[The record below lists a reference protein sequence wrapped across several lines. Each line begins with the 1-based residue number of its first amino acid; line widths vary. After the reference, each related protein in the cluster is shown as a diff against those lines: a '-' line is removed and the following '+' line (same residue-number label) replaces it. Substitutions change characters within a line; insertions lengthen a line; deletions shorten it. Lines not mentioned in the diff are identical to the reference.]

1 MKNMNE
7 QKNPLGEGSVGKLL
21 WKLSLPAIV
30 AQMVNLLYN
39 MVDRIYIGHIPENG
53 DLALTGLGLCFPIIM
68 IVMAFANL
76 IGGGGAPRVA
86 IFMGRGEKEEGER
99 IIGSSVATLLVIAL
113 IITVSLELAGESVL
127 RLFGASDQT
136 LPYAFDYM
144 RVYVIG
150 TVCVMMS
157 LGLNPYITT
166 QGFSKD
172 AMKTVIIGA
181 VANIILDPIFIFVLD
196 MGIRGAAI
204 ATVISQL
211 VSLIWQI
218 KIFSNK
224 EEFLHFSKDMM
235 KFDSKIA
242 YRSLSIGM
250 APFLMNVASCFIVI
264 LINKGLQTYGDME
277 MAGGGD
283 LSIGAYG
290 IINRLS
296 FLFVMVVMGF
306 TQGMQP
312 IAGYNY
318 GAQLYDRVIKV
329 LRLTIIC
336 ATIVMT
342 AGFLVAM
349 IFPELMVKIFTSD
362 PQLIDLSSKGARLVF
377 LAFPII
383 GFQIVTSN
391 FFQSLGMAKKAI
403 FLSLS
408 RQLLFLAP
416 CLIIL
421 PRFIGVKGVWLSL
434 PISDIISTIVTIFML
449 RTLLKQFNE
458 EIRKQRVITEGN

>member
-1 MKNMNE
+1 MK
-7 QKNPLGEGSVGKLL
+7 QSGTIPTSLGTESIPKLL
-21 WKLSLPAIV
+21 KQYAVPAII
-30 AQMVNLLYN
+30 AMTASSLYN
-39 MVDRIYIGHIPENG
+39 MVDSAYIGQGVGPMAISG
-53 DLALTGLGLCFPIIM
+53 LAVTFPLMNLSTAFGTLVGVGASTLISVLLGQRNYSVARRVLGNVIIM
-68 IVMAFANL
+68 NCVIGLLFMAL
-76 IGGGGAPRVA
+76 
-86 IFMGRGEKEEGER
+86 
-99 IIGSSVATLLVIAL
+99 SLLFLDPIL
-113 IITVSLELAGESVL
+113 YF
-127 RLFGASDQT
+127 FGASEAT
-136 LPYAFDYM
+136 IPYAREYM
-144 RVYVIG
+144 QVVLIG
-150 TVCVMMS
+150 NIITH
-157 LGLNPYITT
+157 LYFGLNAVLRAAGHPR
-166 QGFSKD
+166 K
-172 AMKTVIIGA
+172 AMYATILTVA
-181 VANIILDPIFIFVLD
+181 LNTILDPIFIFVLD

-224 EEFLHFSKDMM
+224 DEFLHFSKDMM

-377 LAFPII
+377 LAFPIV

-421 PRFIGVKGVWLSL
+421 PRLIGVKGVWLSL

-458 EIRKQRVITEGN
+458 EIRKQRVVTEGN

>member
-1 MKNMNE
+1 MK
-7 QKNPLGEGSVGKLL
+7 QSGTIPTSLGTESIPKLL
-21 WKLSLPAIV
+21 KQYAVPAII
-30 AQMVNLLYN
+30 AMTASSLYN
-39 MVDRIYIGHIPENG
+39 MVDSAYIGQGVGPMAISG
-53 DLALTGLGLCFPIIM
+53 LAVTFPLMNLSTAFGTLVGVGASTLISVLLGQRNYSVARRVLGNVIIM
-68 IVMAFANL
+68 NCVIGLLFMA
-76 IGGGGAPRVA
+76 
-86 IFMGRGEKEEGER
+86 
-99 IIGSSVATLLVIAL
+99 
-113 IITVSLELAGESVL
+113 VSLLFL
-127 RLFGASDQT
+127 DPILYFFGASEAT
-136 LPYAFDYM
+136 IPYAREYM
-144 RVYVIG
+144 QVVLIG
-150 TVCVMMS
+150 NIITH
-157 LGLNPYITT
+157 LYFGLNAVLRASGHPR
-166 QGFSKD
+166 K
-172 AMKTVIIGA
+172 AMYATILTVA
-181 VANIILDPIFIFVLD
+181 LNTILDPIFIFVLD

-211 VSLIWQI
+211 VSLMWQI

-224 EEFLHFSKDMM
+224 DEFLHFSKDMM

-362 PQLIDLSSKGARLVF
+362 PQLIDLSSKGARVVF

-383 GFQIVTSN
+383 GFQIVTSS

-416 CLIIL
+416 CLIFL
-421 PRFIGVKGVWLSL
+421 PRLIGVKGVWLSL

>member
-1 MKNMNE
+1 MK
-7 QKNPLGEGSVGKLL
+7 QSGTIPTSLGTESIPKLL
-21 WKLSLPAIV
+21 KQYAVPAII
-30 AQMVNLLYN
+30 AMTASSLYN
-39 MVDRIYIGHIPENG
+39 MIDSAYIGQGVGPMAISG
-53 DLALTGLGLCFPIIM
+53 LAVTFPLMNLSTAFGTLVGVGASTLISVLLGQRNYSVARRVLGNVIIM
-68 IVMAFANL
+68 NCVIGLLFMA
-76 IGGGGAPRVA
+76 
-86 IFMGRGEKEEGER
+86 
-99 IIGSSVATLLVIAL
+99 
-113 IITVSLELAGESVL
+113 VSLLFL
-127 RLFGASDQT
+127 DPILYFFGASEAT
-136 LPYAFDYM
+136 IPYAREYM
-144 RVYVIG
+144 QVVLIG
-150 TVCVMMS
+150 NIITH
-157 LGLNPYITT
+157 LYFGLNAVLRAAGHPR
-166 QGFSKD
+166 K
-172 AMKTVIIGA
+172 AMYATILTVA
-181 VANIILDPIFIFVLD
+181 LNTILDPIFIFVLD

-224 EEFLHFSKDMM
+224 DEFLHFSKDMM

-296 FLFVMVVMGF
+296 FLFVMIVMGF

-349 IFPELMVKIFTSD
+349 IFPELMIKIFTSD

-377 LAFPII
+377 LAFPIV

-421 PRFIGVKGVWLSL
+421 PRLIGVKGVWLSL

>member
-1 MKNMNE
+1 MK
-7 QKNPLGEGSVGKLL
+7 QSGTIPTSLGTESIPKLL
-21 WKLSLPAIV
+21 KQYAVPAII
-30 AQMVNLLYN
+30 AMTASSLYN
-39 MVDRIYIGHIPENG
+39 MIDSAYIGQGVGPMAISG
-53 DLALTGLGLCFPIIM
+53 LAVTFPLMNLSTAFGTLVGVGASTLISVLLGQRNYSVARRVLGNVIIM
-68 IVMAFANL
+68 NCVIGLLFMA
-76 IGGGGAPRVA
+76 
-86 IFMGRGEKEEGER
+86 
-99 IIGSSVATLLVIAL
+99 
-113 IITVSLELAGESVL
+113 VSLLFL
-127 RLFGASDQT
+127 DPILYFFGASEAT
-136 LPYAFDYM
+136 IPYAREYM
-144 RVYVIG
+144 QVVLIG
-150 TVCVMMS
+150 NIITH
-157 LGLNPYITT
+157 LYFGLNAVLRAAGHPR
-166 QGFSKD
+166 K
-172 AMKTVIIGA
+172 AMYATILTVA
-181 VANIILDPIFIFVLD
+181 LNTILDPIFIFVLD

-377 LAFPII
+377 LAFPIV

-421 PRFIGVKGVWLSL
+421 PRLIGVKGVWLSL

>member
-1 MKNMNE
+1 MK
-7 QKNPLGEGSVGKLL
+7 QSGTIPTSLGTESIPKLL
-21 WKLSLPAIV
+21 KQYAVPAII
-30 AQMVNLLYN
+30 AMTASSLYN
-39 MVDRIYIGHIPENG
+39 MIDSAYIGQGVGPMAISG
-53 DLALTGLGLCFPIIM
+53 LAVTFPLMNLSTAFGTLVGVGASTLISVLLGQRNYSVARRVLGNVIIM
-68 IVMAFANL
+68 NCVIGLLFMA
-76 IGGGGAPRVA
+76 
-86 IFMGRGEKEEGER
+86 
-99 IIGSSVATLLVIAL
+99 
-113 IITVSLELAGESVL
+113 VSLLFL
-127 RLFGASDQT
+127 DPILYFFGASEAT
-136 LPYAFDYM
+136 IPYAREYM
-144 RVYVIG
+144 QVVLIG
-150 TVCVMMS
+150 NIITH
-157 LGLNPYITT
+157 LYFGLNAVLRAAGHPR
-166 QGFSKD
+166 K
-172 AMKTVIIGA
+172 AMYATILTVA
-181 VANIILDPIFIFVLD
+181 LNTILDPIFIFVLD

-224 EEFLHFSKDMM
+224 DEFLHFSKDMM

-342 AGFLVAM
+342 AGFLAAM

-383 GFQIVTSN
+383 GFQIVTSS

-421 PRFIGVKGVWLSL
+421 PRLIGVKGVWLSL

>member
-1 MKNMNE
+1 MK
-7 QKNPLGEGSVGKLL
+7 QSGTIPTSLGTESIPKLL
-21 WKLSLPAIV
+21 KQYAVPAII
-30 AQMVNLLYN
+30 AMTASSLYN
-39 MVDRIYIGHIPENG
+39 MVDSAYIGQGVGPMAISG
-53 DLALTGLGLCFPIIM
+53 LAVTFPLMNLSTAFGTLVGVGASTLISVLLGQRNYSVARRVLGNVIIM
-68 IVMAFANL
+68 NCVIGLLFMA
-76 IGGGGAPRVA
+76 
-86 IFMGRGEKEEGER
+86 
-99 IIGSSVATLLVIAL
+99 
-113 IITVSLELAGESVL
+113 VSLLFL
-127 RLFGASDQT
+127 DPILYFFGASEAT
-136 LPYAFDYM
+136 IPYAREYM
-144 RVYVIG
+144 QVVLIG
-150 TVCVMMS
+150 NIITH
-157 LGLNPYITT
+157 LYFGLNAVLRASGHPR
-166 QGFSKD
+166 K
-172 AMKTVIIGA
+172 AMYATILTVA
-181 VANIILDPIFIFVLD
+181 LNTILDPIFIFVLD

-224 EEFLHFSKDMM
+224 DEFLHFSKDMM

-362 PQLIDLSSKGARLVF
+362 PQLIDLSSKGARVVF

-383 GFQIVTSN
+383 GFQIVTSS

-416 CLIIL
+416 CLIFL
-421 PRFIGVKGVWLSL
+421 PRLIGVKGVWLSL

-458 EIRKQRVITEGN
+458 EIRKQRVVTEGN

>member
-1 MKNMNE
+1 MK
-7 QKNPLGEGSVGKLL
+7 QSGTIPTSLGTESIPKLL
-21 WKLSLPAIV
+21 KQYAVPAII
-30 AQMVNLLYN
+30 AMTASSLYN
-39 MVDRIYIGHIPENG
+39 MIDSAYIGQGVGPMAISG
-53 DLALTGLGLCFPIIM
+53 LAVTFPLMNLSTAFGTLVGVGASTLISVLLGQRNYSVARRVLGNVIIM
-68 IVMAFANL
+68 NCVIGLLFMA
-76 IGGGGAPRVA
+76 
-86 IFMGRGEKEEGER
+86 
-99 IIGSSVATLLVIAL
+99 
-113 IITVSLELAGESVL
+113 VSLLFL
-127 RLFGASDQT
+127 DPILYFFGASEAT
-136 LPYAFDYM
+136 IPYAREYM
-144 RVYVIG
+144 QVVLIG
-150 TVCVMMS
+150 NIITH
-157 LGLNPYITT
+157 LYFGLNAVLRAAGHPR
-166 QGFSKD
+166 K
-172 AMKTVIIGA
+172 AMYATILTVA
-181 VANIILDPIFIFVLD
+181 LNTILDPIFIFVLD

-224 EEFLHFSKDMM
+224 DEFLHFSKDMM

-342 AGFLVAM
+342 AGFLAAM

-362 PQLIDLSSKGARLVF
+362 PQLIALSSKGARLVF

-383 GFQIVTSN
+383 GFQIVTSS

-421 PRFIGVKGVWLSL
+421 PRLIGVKGVWLSL

>member
-1 MKNMNE
+1 MK
-7 QKNPLGEGSVGKLL
+7 QSGTIPTSLGTESIPKLL
-21 WKLSLPAIV
+21 KQYAVPAII
-30 AQMVNLLYN
+30 AMTASSLYN
-39 MVDRIYIGHIPENG
+39 MIDSAYIGQGVGPMAISG
-53 DLALTGLGLCFPIIM
+53 LAVTFPLMNLSTAFGTLVGVGASTLISVLLGQRNYSVARRVLGNVIIM
-68 IVMAFANL
+68 NCVIGLLFMA
-76 IGGGGAPRVA
+76 
-86 IFMGRGEKEEGER
+86 
-99 IIGSSVATLLVIAL
+99 
-113 IITVSLELAGESVL
+113 VSLLFL
-127 RLFGASDQT
+127 DPILYFFGASEAT
-136 LPYAFDYM
+136 IPYAIEYM
-144 RVYVIG
+144 QVVLIG
-150 TVCVMMS
+150 NIITH
-157 LGLNPYITT
+157 LYFGLNAVLRAAGHPR
-166 QGFSKD
+166 K
-172 AMKTVIIGA
+172 AMYATILTVA
-181 VANIILDPIFIFVLD
+181 LNTILDPIFIFVLD

-224 EEFLHFSKDMM
+224 DEFLHFSKDMM

-342 AGFLVAM
+342 VGFLVAM
-349 IFPELMVKIFTSD
+349 IFPELMIKIFTSD

-377 LAFPII
+377 LAFPIV

>member
-1 MKNMNE
+1 MK
-7 QKNPLGEGSVGKLL
+7 QSGTIPTSLGTESIPKLL
-21 WKLSLPAIV
+21 KQYAVPAII
-30 AQMVNLLYN
+30 AMTASSLYN
-39 MVDRIYIGHIPENG
+39 MVDSAYIGQGVGPMAISG
-53 DLALTGLGLCFPIIM
+53 LAVTFPLMNLSTAFGTLVGVGASTLISVLLGQRNYSVARRVLGNVIIM
-68 IVMAFANL
+68 NCVIGLLFMA
-76 IGGGGAPRVA
+76 
-86 IFMGRGEKEEGER
+86 
-99 IIGSSVATLLVIAL
+99 
-113 IITVSLELAGESVL
+113 VSLLFL
-127 RLFGASDQT
+127 DPILYFFGASEAT
-136 LPYAFDYM
+136 IPYAREYM
-144 RVYVIG
+144 QVVLIG
-150 TVCVMMS
+150 NIITH
-157 LGLNPYITT
+157 LYFGLNAVLRAAGHPR
-166 QGFSKD
+166 K
-172 AMKTVIIGA
+172 AMYATILTVA
-181 VANIILDPIFIFVLD
+181 LNTILDPIFIFVLD

-329 LRLTIIC
+329 LKLTIIC

-377 LAFPII
+377 LAFPIV

-416 CLIIL
+416 CLIFL
-421 PRFIGVKGVWLSL
+421 PRLIGVKGVWLSL

>member
-1 MKNMNE
+1 MK
-7 QKNPLGEGSVGKLL
+7 QSGTIPTSLGTESIPKLL
-21 WKLSLPAIV
+21 KQYAVPAII
-30 AQMVNLLYN
+30 AMTASSLYN
-39 MVDRIYIGHIPENG
+39 MIDSAYIGQGVGPMAISG
-53 DLALTGLGLCFPIIM
+53 LAVTFPLMNLSTAFGTLVGVGASTLISVLLGQRNYSVARRVLGNVIIM
-68 IVMAFANL
+68 NCVIGLLFMAL
-76 IGGGGAPRVA
+76 
-86 IFMGRGEKEEGER
+86 
-99 IIGSSVATLLVIAL
+99 SLLFLDPIL
-113 IITVSLELAGESVL
+113 YF
-127 RLFGASDQT
+127 FGASEAT
-136 LPYAFDYM
+136 IPYAREYM
-144 RVYVIG
+144 QVVLIG
-150 TVCVMMS
+150 NIITH
-157 LGLNPYITT
+157 LYFGLNAVLRAAGHPR
-166 QGFSKD
+166 K
-172 AMKTVIIGA
+172 AMYATILTVA
-181 VANIILDPIFIFVLD
+181 LNTILDPIFIFVLD

-224 EEFLHFSKDMM
+224 DEFLHFSKDMM

-342 AGFLVAM
+342 AGFFAAM

-383 GFQIVTSN
+383 GFQIVTSS

-421 PRFIGVKGVWLSL
+421 PRLIGVKGVWLSL

>member
-1 MKNMNE
+1 MK
-7 QKNPLGEGSVGKLL
+7 QSGTIPTSLGTESIPKLL
-21 WKLSLPAIV
+21 KQYAVPAII
-30 AQMVNLLYN
+30 AMTASSLYN
-39 MVDRIYIGHIPENG
+39 MVDSAYIGQGVGPMAISG
-53 DLALTGLGLCFPIIM
+53 LAVTFPLMNLSTAFGTLVGVGASTLISVLLGQRNYSVARRVLGNVIIM
-68 IVMAFANL
+68 NCVIGLLFMA
-76 IGGGGAPRVA
+76 
-86 IFMGRGEKEEGER
+86 
-99 IIGSSVATLLVIAL
+99 
-113 IITVSLELAGESVL
+113 VSLLFL
-127 RLFGASDQT
+127 DPILYFFGASEAT
-136 LPYAFDYM
+136 IPYAREYM
-144 RVYVIG
+144 QVVLIG
-150 TVCVMMS
+150 NIITH
-157 LGLNPYITT
+157 LYFGLNAVLRAAGHPR
-166 QGFSKD
+166 K
-172 AMKTVIIGA
+172 AMYATILTVA
-181 VANIILDPIFIFVLD
+181 LNTILDPIFIFVLD

-224 EEFLHFSKDMM
+224 DEFLHFSKDMM
-235 KFDSKIA
+235 KFDYKIA

-377 LAFPII
+377 LAFPIV

-421 PRFIGVKGVWLSL
+421 PRLIGVKGVWLSL

>member
-1 MKNMNE
+1 MK
-7 QKNPLGEGSVGKLL
+7 QSGTIPTSLGTESIPKLL
-21 WKLSLPAIV
+21 KQYAVPAII
-30 AQMVNLLYN
+30 AMTASSLYN
-39 MVDRIYIGHIPENG
+39 MVDSAYIGQGVGPMAISG
-53 DLALTGLGLCFPIIM
+53 LAVTFPLMNLSTAFGTLVGVGASTLISVLLGQRNYSVARRVLGNVIIM
-68 IVMAFANL
+68 NCVIGLLFMA
-76 IGGGGAPRVA
+76 
-86 IFMGRGEKEEGER
+86 
-99 IIGSSVATLLVIAL
+99 
-113 IITVSLELAGESVL
+113 VSLLFL
-127 RLFGASDQT
+127 DPILYFFGASEAT
-136 LPYAFDYM
+136 IPYAREYM
-144 RVYVIG
+144 QVVLIG
-150 TVCVMMS
+150 NIITH
-157 LGLNPYITT
+157 LYFGLNAVLRAAGHPR
-166 QGFSKD
+166 K
-172 AMKTVIIGA
+172 AMYATILTVA
-181 VANIILDPIFIFVLD
+181 LNTILDPIFIFVLD

-235 KFDSKIA
+235 KFDYKIA

-377 LAFPII
+377 LAFPIV

-421 PRFIGVKGVWLSL
+421 PRLIGVKGVWLSL

-458 EIRKQRVITEGN
+458 EIRKQRVVTEGN

>member
-1 MKNMNE
+1 MK
-7 QKNPLGEGSVGKLL
+7 QSGTIPTSLGTESIPKLL
-21 WKLSLPAIV
+21 KQYAVPAII
-30 AQMVNLLYN
+30 AMTASSLYN
-39 MVDRIYIGHIPENG
+39 MIDSAYIGQGVGPMAISG
-53 DLALTGLGLCFPIIM
+53 LAVTFPLMNLSTAFGTLVGVGASTLISVLLGQRNYSVARRVLGNVIIM
-68 IVMAFANL
+68 NCVIGLLFMA
-76 IGGGGAPRVA
+76 
-86 IFMGRGEKEEGER
+86 
-99 IIGSSVATLLVIAL
+99 
-113 IITVSLELAGESVL
+113 VSLLFL
-127 RLFGASDQT
+127 DPILYFFGASEAT
-136 LPYAFDYM
+136 IPYAREYM
-144 RVYVIG
+144 QVVLIG
-150 TVCVMMS
+150 NIITH
-157 LGLNPYITT
+157 LYFGLNAVLRAAGHPR
-166 QGFSKD
+166 K
-172 AMKTVIIGA
+172 AMYATILTVA
-181 VANIILDPIFIFVLD
+181 LNTILDPIFIFVLD

-224 EEFLHFSKDMM
+224 DEFLHFSKDMM
-235 KFDSKIA
+235 KFDYKIA

-342 AGFLVAM
+342 AGFLAAM
-349 IFPELMVKIFTSD
+349 IFPELMIRIFTSD

-421 PRFIGVKGVWLSL
+421 PRLIGVKGVWLSL

>member
-1 MKNMNE
+1 MK
-7 QKNPLGEGSVGKLL
+7 QSGTIPTSLGTESIPKLL
-21 WKLSLPAIV
+21 KQYAVPAII
-30 AQMVNLLYN
+30 AMTASSLYN
-39 MVDRIYIGHIPENG
+39 MIDSAYIGQGVGPMAISG
-53 DLALTGLGLCFPIIM
+53 LAVTFPLMNLSTAFGTLVGVGASTLISVLLGQRNYSVARRVLGNVIIM
-68 IVMAFANL
+68 NCVIGLLFMA
-76 IGGGGAPRVA
+76 
-86 IFMGRGEKEEGER
+86 
-99 IIGSSVATLLVIAL
+99 
-113 IITVSLELAGESVL
+113 VSLLFL
-127 RLFGASDQT
+127 DPILYFFGASEAT
-136 LPYAFDYM
+136 IPYAREYM
-144 RVYVIG
+144 QVVLIG
-150 TVCVMMS
+150 NIITH
-157 LGLNPYITT
+157 LYFGLNAVLRAAGHPR
-166 QGFSKD
+166 K
-172 AMKTVIIGA
+172 AMYATILTVA
-181 VANIILDPIFIFVLD
+181 LNTILDPIFIFVLD

-224 EEFLHFSKDMM
+224 DEFLHFSKDMM

-349 IFPELMVKIFTSD
+349 IFPELMIKIFTSD
-362 PQLIDLSSKGARLVF
+362 PQLIDLSTKGARLVF
-377 LAFPII
+377 LAFPIV

-421 PRFIGVKGVWLSL
+421 PRLIGVKGVWLSL

>member
-1 MKNMNE
+1 MK
-7 QKNPLGEGSVGKLL
+7 QSGTIPTSLGTESIPKLL
-21 WKLSLPAIV
+21 KQYAVPAII
-30 AQMVNLLYN
+30 AMTASSLYN
-39 MVDRIYIGHIPENG
+39 MIDSAYIGQGVGPMAISG
-53 DLALTGLGLCFPIIM
+53 LAVTFPLMNLSTAFGTLVGVGASTLISVLLGQRNYSVARRVLGNVIIM
-68 IVMAFANL
+68 NCV
-76 IGGGGAPRVA
+76 IGLL
-86 IFMGRGEKEEGER
+86 FMG
-99 IIGSSVATLLVIAL
+99 
-113 IITVSLELAGESVL
+113 VSLLFL
-127 RLFGASDQT
+127 DPILYFFGASEAT
-136 LPYAFDYM
+136 IPYAREYM
-144 RVYVIG
+144 QVVLIG
-150 TVCVMMS
+150 NIITH
-157 LGLNPYITT
+157 LYFGLNAVLRAAGHPR
-166 QGFSKD
+166 K
-172 AMKTVIIGA
+172 AMYATILTVA
-181 VANIILDPIFIFVLD
+181 LNTILDPIFIFVLD

-235 KFDSKIA
+235 KFDYKIA

-349 IFPELMVKIFTSD
+349 IFPELMIKIFTSD

-377 LAFPII
+377 LAFPIV

>member
-1 MKNMNE
+1 MK
-7 QKNPLGEGSVGKLL
+7 QSGTIPTSLGTESIPKLL
-21 WKLSLPAIV
+21 KQYAVPAII
-30 AQMVNLLYN
+30 AMTASSLYN
-39 MVDRIYIGHIPENG
+39 MIDSAYIGQGVGPMAISG
-53 DLALTGLGLCFPIIM
+53 LAVTFPLMNLSTAFGTLVGVGASTLISVLLGQRNYSVARRVLGNVIIM
-68 IVMAFANL
+68 NCV
-76 IGGGGAPRVA
+76 IGLL
-86 IFMGRGEKEEGER
+86 FMG
-99 IIGSSVATLLVIAL
+99 
-113 IITVSLELAGESVL
+113 VSLLFL
-127 RLFGASDQT
+127 DPILYFFGASEAT
-136 LPYAFDYM
+136 IPYAREYM
-144 RVYVIG
+144 QVVLIG
-150 TVCVMMS
+150 NIITH
-157 LGLNPYITT
+157 LYFGLNAVLRAAGHPR
-166 QGFSKD
+166 K
-172 AMKTVIIGA
+172 AMYATILTVA
-181 VANIILDPIFIFVLD
+181 LNTILDPIFIFVLD

-235 KFDSKIA
+235 KFDYKIA

-377 LAFPII
+377 LAFPIV

-421 PRFIGVKGVWLSL
+421 PRLIGVKGVWLSL

-449 RTLLKQFNE
+449 RALLKQFNE

>member
-1 MKNMNE
+1 MK
-7 QKNPLGEGSVGKLL
+7 QSGTIPTSLGTESIPKLL
-21 WKLSLPAIV
+21 KQYAVPAII
-30 AQMVNLLYN
+30 AMTASSLYN
-39 MVDRIYIGHIPENG
+39 MVDSAYIGQGVGPMAISG
-53 DLALTGLGLCFPIIM
+53 LAVTFPLMNLSTAFGTLVGVGASTLISVLLGQRNYSVARRVLGNVIIM
-68 IVMAFANL
+68 NCVIGLLFMA
-76 IGGGGAPRVA
+76 
-86 IFMGRGEKEEGER
+86 
-99 IIGSSVATLLVIAL
+99 
-113 IITVSLELAGESVL
+113 VSLLFL
-127 RLFGASDQT
+127 DPILYFFGASEAT
-136 LPYAFDYM
+136 IPYAREYM
-144 RVYVIG
+144 QVVLIG
-150 TVCVMMS
+150 NIITH
-157 LGLNPYITT
+157 LYFGLNAVLRAAGHPR
-166 QGFSKD
+166 K
-172 AMKTVIIGA
+172 AMYATILTVA
-181 VANIILDPIFIFVLD
+181 LNTILDPIFIFVLD

-224 EEFLHFSKDMM
+224 DEFLHFSKDMM
-235 KFDSKIA
+235 KFDFKIA

-329 LRLTIIC
+329 LKLTIIC

-362 PQLIDLSSKGARLVF
+362 PQLIDLSSKGARVVF
-377 LAFPII
+377 LAFPIV

-421 PRFIGVKGVWLSL
+421 PRLIGVKGVWLSL

-458 EIRKQRVITEGN
+458 EIRKQRVVMEGN

>member
-1 MKNMNE
+1 MK
-7 QKNPLGEGSVGKLL
+7 QSGTIPTSLGTESIPKLL
-21 WKLSLPAIV
+21 KQYAVPAII
-30 AQMVNLLYN
+30 AMTASSLYN
-39 MVDRIYIGHIPENG
+39 MIDSAYIGQGVGPMAISG
-53 DLALTGLGLCFPIIM
+53 LAVTFPLMNLSTAFGTLVGVGASTLISVLLGQRNYSVARRVLGNVIIM
-68 IVMAFANL
+68 NCVIGLLFMAL
-76 IGGGGAPRVA
+76 
-86 IFMGRGEKEEGER
+86 
-99 IIGSSVATLLVIAL
+99 SLLFLDPIL
-113 IITVSLELAGESVL
+113 YF
-127 RLFGASDQT
+127 FGASEAT
-136 LPYAFDYM
+136 IPYAREYM
-144 RVYVIG
+144 QVVLIG
-150 TVCVMMS
+150 NIITH
-157 LGLNPYITT
+157 LYFGLNAVLRAAGHPR
-166 QGFSKD
+166 K
-172 AMKTVIIGA
+172 AMYATILTVA
-181 VANIILDPIFIFVLD
+181 LNTILDPIFIFVLD

-224 EEFLHFSKDMM
+224 DEFLHFSKDMM

-342 AGFLVAM
+342 AGFLAAM

-383 GFQIVTSN
+383 GFQIVTSS

-421 PRFIGVKGVWLSL
+421 PRLIGVKGVWLSL

>member
-1 MKNMNE
+1 MK
-7 QKNPLGEGSVGKLL
+7 QSGTIPTSLGTESIPKLL
-21 WKLSLPAIV
+21 KQYAVPAII
-30 AQMVNLLYN
+30 AMTASSLYN
-39 MVDRIYIGHIPENG
+39 MVDSAYIGQGVGPMAISG
-53 DLALTGLGLCFPIIM
+53 LAVTFPLMNLSTAFGTLVGVGASTLISVLLGQRNYSVARRVLGNVIIM
-68 IVMAFANL
+68 NCVIGLLFMA
-76 IGGGGAPRVA
+76 
-86 IFMGRGEKEEGER
+86 
-99 IIGSSVATLLVIAL
+99 
-113 IITVSLELAGESVL
+113 VSLLFL
-127 RLFGASDQT
+127 DPILYFFGASEAT
-136 LPYAFDYM
+136 IPYAREYM
-144 RVYVIG
+144 QVVLIG
-150 TVCVMMS
+150 NIITH
-157 LGLNPYITT
+157 LYFGLNAVLRASGHPR
-166 QGFSKD
+166 K
-172 AMKTVIIGA
+172 AMYATILTVA
-181 VANIILDPIFIFVLD
+181 LNTILDPIFIFVLD

-211 VSLIWQI
+211 VSLMWQI

-224 EEFLHFSKDMM
+224 DEFLHFSKDMM

-349 IFPELMVKIFTSD
+349 IFPELMVQIFTSD
-362 PQLIDLSSKGARLVF
+362 PQLIDLSSKGARVVF

-383 GFQIVTSN
+383 GFQIVTSS

-416 CLIIL
+416 CLIFL
-421 PRFIGVKGVWLSL
+421 PRLIGVKGVWLSL

>member
-1 MKNMNE
+1 MK
-7 QKNPLGEGSVGKLL
+7 QSGTIPTSLGTESIPKLL
-21 WKLSLPAIV
+21 KQYAVPAII
-30 AQMVNLLYN
+30 AMTASSLYN
-39 MVDRIYIGHIPENG
+39 MVDSAYIGQGVGPMAISG
-53 DLALTGLGLCFPIIM
+53 LAVTFPLMNLSTAFGTLVGVGASTLISVLLGQRNYSVARRVLGNVIIM
-68 IVMAFANL
+68 NCVIGLLFMA
-76 IGGGGAPRVA
+76 
-86 IFMGRGEKEEGER
+86 
-99 IIGSSVATLLVIAL
+99 
-113 IITVSLELAGESVL
+113 VSLLFL
-127 RLFGASDQT
+127 DPILYFFGASEAT
-136 LPYAFDYM
+136 IPYAREYM
-144 RVYVIG
+144 QVVLIG
-150 TVCVMMS
+150 NIITH
-157 LGLNPYITT
+157 LYFGLNAVLRAAGHPR
-166 QGFSKD
+166 K
-172 AMKTVIIGA
+172 AMYATILTVA
-181 VANIILDPIFIFVLD
+181 LNTILDPIFIFVLD

-329 LRLTIIC
+329 LKLTIIC

-362 PQLIDLSSKGARLVF
+362 PQLIDLSSKGARVVF
-377 LAFPII
+377 LAFPIV

-421 PRFIGVKGVWLSL
+421 PRLIGVKGVWLSL

>member
-1 MKNMNE
+1 MK
-7 QKNPLGEGSVGKLL
+7 QSGTIPTSLGTESIPKLL
-21 WKLSLPAIV
+21 KQYAVPAII
-30 AQMVNLLYN
+30 AMTASSLYN
-39 MVDRIYIGHIPENG
+39 MIDSAYIGQGVGPMAISG
-53 DLALTGLGLCFPIIM
+53 LAVTFPLMNLSTAFGTLVGVGASTLISVLLGQRNYSVARRVLGNVIIM
-68 IVMAFANL
+68 NCVIGLLFMA
-76 IGGGGAPRVA
+76 
-86 IFMGRGEKEEGER
+86 
-99 IIGSSVATLLVIAL
+99 
-113 IITVSLELAGESVL
+113 VSLLFL
-127 RLFGASDQT
+127 DPILYFFGASEAT
-136 LPYAFDYM
+136 IPYAREYM
-144 RVYVIG
+144 QVVLIG
-150 TVCVMMS
+150 NIITH
-157 LGLNPYITT
+157 LYFGLNAVLRAAGHPR
-166 QGFSKD
+166 K
-172 AMKTVIIGA
+172 AMYATILTVA
-181 VANIILDPIFIFVLD
+181 LNTILDPIFIFVLD

-362 PQLIDLSSKGARLVF
+362 PQLIDLSSKGARVVF
-377 LAFPII
+377 LAFPIV

-421 PRFIGVKGVWLSL
+421 PRLIGVKGVWLSL

>member
-1 MKNMNE
+1 MK
-7 QKNPLGEGSVGKLL
+7 QSGTIPTSLGTESIPKLL
-21 WKLSLPAIV
+21 KQYAVPAII
-30 AQMVNLLYN
+30 AMTASSLYN
-39 MVDRIYIGHIPENG
+39 MVDSAYIGQGVGPMAISG
-53 DLALTGLGLCFPIIM
+53 LAVTFPLMNLSTAFGTLVGVGASTLISVLLGQRNYSVARRVLGNVIIM
-68 IVMAFANL
+68 NCVIGLLFMAL
-76 IGGGGAPRVA
+76 
-86 IFMGRGEKEEGER
+86 
-99 IIGSSVATLLVIAL
+99 SLLFLDPIL
-113 IITVSLELAGESVL
+113 YF
-127 RLFGASDQT
+127 FGASEAT
-136 LPYAFDYM
+136 IPYAREYM
-144 RVYVIG
+144 QVVLIG
-150 TVCVMMS
+150 NIITH
-157 LGLNPYITT
+157 LYFGLNAVLRAAGHPR
-166 QGFSKD
+166 K
-172 AMKTVIIGA
+172 AMYATILTVA
-181 VANIILDPIFIFVLD
+181 LNTILDPIFIFVLD

-224 EEFLHFSKDMM
+224 DEFLHFSKDMM

-264 LINKGLQTYGDME
+264 LINKGLQTYGDIE

-377 LAFPII
+377 LAFPIV

-421 PRFIGVKGVWLSL
+421 PRLIGVKGVWLSL

-458 EIRKQRVITEGN
+458 EIRKQRVVTEGN

>member
-1 MKNMNE
+1 MK
-7 QKNPLGEGSVGKLL
+7 QSGTIPTSLGTESIPKLL
-21 WKLSLPAIV
+21 KQYAVPAII
-30 AQMVNLLYN
+30 AMTASSLYN
-39 MVDRIYIGHIPENG
+39 MIDSAYIGQGVGPMAISG
-53 DLALTGLGLCFPIIM
+53 LAVTFPLMNLSTAFGTLVGVGASTLISVLLGQRNYSVARRVLGNVIIM
-68 IVMAFANL
+68 NCVIGLLFMA
-76 IGGGGAPRVA
+76 
-86 IFMGRGEKEEGER
+86 
-99 IIGSSVATLLVIAL
+99 
-113 IITVSLELAGESVL
+113 VSLLFL
-127 RLFGASDQT
+127 DPILYFFGASEAT
-136 LPYAFDYM
+136 IPYAREYM
-144 RVYVIG
+144 QVVLIG
-150 TVCVMMS
+150 NIITH
-157 LGLNPYITT
+157 LYFGLNAVLRAAGHPR
-166 QGFSKD
+166 K
-172 AMKTVIIGA
+172 AMYATILTVA
-181 VANIILDPIFIFVLD
+181 LNTILDPIFIFVLD

-235 KFDSKIA
+235 KFDYKIA

-377 LAFPII
+377 LAFPIV

-421 PRFIGVKGVWLSL
+421 PRLIGVKGVWLSL

-449 RTLLKQFNE
+449 RALLKQFNE
-458 EIRKQRVITEGN
+458 EIRKQRVVTEGN

>member
-1 MKNMNE
+1 MK
-7 QKNPLGEGSVGKLL
+7 QSGTIPTSLGTESIPKLL
-21 WKLSLPAIV
+21 KQYAVPAII
-30 AQMVNLLYN
+30 AMTASSLYN
-39 MVDRIYIGHIPENG
+39 MVDSAYIGQGVGPMAISG
-53 DLALTGLGLCFPIIM
+53 LAVTFPLMNLSTAFGTLVGVGASTLISVLLGQRNYSVARRVLGNVIIM
-68 IVMAFANL
+68 NCV
-76 IGGGGAPRVA
+76 IGLL
-86 IFMGRGEKEEGER
+86 FMG
-99 IIGSSVATLLVIAL
+99 
-113 IITVSLELAGESVL
+113 VSLLFL
-127 RLFGASDQT
+127 DPILYFFGASEAT
-136 LPYAFDYM
+136 IPYAREYM
-144 RVYVIG
+144 QVVLIG
-150 TVCVMMS
+150 NIITH
-157 LGLNPYITT
+157 LYFGLNAVLRAAGHPR
-166 QGFSKD
+166 K
-172 AMKTVIIGA
+172 AMYATILTVA
-181 VANIILDPIFIFVLD
+181 LNTILDPIFIFVLD

-235 KFDSKIA
+235 KFDYKIA

-377 LAFPII
+377 LAFPIV

-421 PRFIGVKGVWLSL
+421 PRLIGVKGVWLSL

-449 RTLLKQFNE
+449 RALLKQFNE

>member
-1 MKNMNE
+1 MK
-7 QKNPLGEGSVGKLL
+7 QSGTIPTSLGTESIPKLL
-21 WKLSLPAIV
+21 KQYAVPAII
-30 AQMVNLLYN
+30 AMTASSLYN
-39 MVDRIYIGHIPENG
+39 MVDSAYIGQGVGPMAISG
-53 DLALTGLGLCFPIIM
+53 LAVTFPLMNLSTAFGTLVGVGASTLISVLLGQRNYSVARRVLGNVIIM
-68 IVMAFANL
+68 NCVIGLLFMA
-76 IGGGGAPRVA
+76 
-86 IFMGRGEKEEGER
+86 
-99 IIGSSVATLLVIAL
+99 
-113 IITVSLELAGESVL
+113 VSLLFL
-127 RLFGASDQT
+127 DPILYFFGASEAT
-136 LPYAFDYM
+136 IPYAREYM
-144 RVYVIG
+144 QVVLIG
-150 TVCVMMS
+150 NIITH
-157 LGLNPYITT
+157 LYFGLNAVLRAAGHPR
-166 QGFSKD
+166 K
-172 AMKTVIIGA
+172 AMYATILTVA
-181 VANIILDPIFIFVLD
+181 LNTILDPIFIFVLD

-377 LAFPII
+377 LAFPIV

-421 PRFIGVKGVWLSL
+421 PRLIGVKGVWLSL

>member
-1 MKNMNE
+1 MK
-7 QKNPLGEGSVGKLL
+7 QSGTIPTSLGTESIPKLL
-21 WKLSLPAIV
+21 KQYAVPAII
-30 AQMVNLLYN
+30 AMTASSLYN
-39 MVDRIYIGHIPENG
+39 MVDSAYIGQGVGPMAISG
-53 DLALTGLGLCFPIIM
+53 LAVTFPLMNLSTAFGTLVGVGASTLISVLLGQRNYSVARRVLGNVIIM
-68 IVMAFANL
+68 NCVIGLLFMA
-76 IGGGGAPRVA
+76 
-86 IFMGRGEKEEGER
+86 
-99 IIGSSVATLLVIAL
+99 
-113 IITVSLELAGESVL
+113 VSLLFL
-127 RLFGASDQT
+127 DPILYFFGASEAT
-136 LPYAFDYM
+136 IPYAREYM
-144 RVYVIG
+144 QVVLIG
-150 TVCVMMS
+150 NIITH
-157 LGLNPYITT
+157 LYFGLNAVLRASGHPR
-166 QGFSKD
+166 K
-172 AMKTVIIGA
+172 AMYATILTVA
-181 VANIILDPIFIFVLD
+181 LNTILDPIFIFVLD

-211 VSLIWQI
+211 VSLMWQI

-224 EEFLHFSKDMM
+224 DEFLHFSKDMM

-277 MAGGGD
+277 MVGGGD

-362 PQLIDLSSKGARLVF
+362 PQLIDLSSKGARVVF

-383 GFQIVTSN
+383 GFQIVTSS

-416 CLIIL
+416 CLIFL
-421 PRFIGVKGVWLSL
+421 PRLIGVKGVWLSL

>member
-1 MKNMNE
+1 MK
-7 QKNPLGEGSVGKLL
+7 QSGTIPTSLGTESIPKLL
-21 WKLSLPAIV
+21 KQYAVPAII
-30 AQMVNLLYN
+30 AMTASSLYN
-39 MVDRIYIGHIPENG
+39 MIDSAYIGQGVGPMAISG
-53 DLALTGLGLCFPIIM
+53 LAVTFPLMNLSTAFGTLVGVGASTLISVLLGQRNYSVARRVLGNVIIM
-68 IVMAFANL
+68 NCVIGLLFMA
-76 IGGGGAPRVA
+76 
-86 IFMGRGEKEEGER
+86 
-99 IIGSSVATLLVIAL
+99 
-113 IITVSLELAGESVL
+113 VSLLFL
-127 RLFGASDQT
+127 DPILYFFGASEAT
-136 LPYAFDYM
+136 IPYAREYM
-144 RVYVIG
+144 QVVLIG
-150 TVCVMMS
+150 NIITH
-157 LGLNPYITT
+157 LYFGLNAVLRAAGHPR
-166 QGFSKD
+166 K
-172 AMKTVIIGA
+172 AMYATILTVA
-181 VANIILDPIFIFVLD
+181 LNTILDPIFIFVLD

-211 VSLIWQI
+211 VSLFWQI

-224 EEFLHFSKDMM
+224 DEFLHFSKDMM

-349 IFPELMVKIFTSD
+349 IFPELMIKIFTSD

-377 LAFPII
+377 LAFPIV

-458 EIRKQRVITEGN
+458 EIRKQRVVTEGN